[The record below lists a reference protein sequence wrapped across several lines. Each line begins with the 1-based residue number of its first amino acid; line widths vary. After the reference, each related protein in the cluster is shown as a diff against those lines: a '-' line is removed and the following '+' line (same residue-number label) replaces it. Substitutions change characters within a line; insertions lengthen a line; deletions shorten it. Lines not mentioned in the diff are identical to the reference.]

1 MEIDKYVYIVR
12 QYGRYRKLKVLD
24 KFKVQ
29 LNSFSL
35 NFSKFGKQEKLEFV
49 FQCERDDLENFKYEV
64 VRMEVFRW
72 VRVFLCFV
80 LLIDQ
85 MKFICIMKGS
95 KVFNLKIILILIIFM
110 DIWSDVYLNV
120 WVFFGLVELIQNISC
135 FNFYKND

>member
-95 KVFNLKIILILIIFM
+95 KVFNLKIILILIIFT